1 MNIANL
7 KEHANKLKEDLSKNV
22 INIDKIN
29 MILDSILND
38 DDVKKPSEIP
48 SSDNKPLTA
57 NDIVTL
63 FKSFLQTK
71 CDEKGNLIKTW
82 SESEELSSPELE
94 DILKYANEIK
104 SDTFEDAASE
114 YIADDYINILESLS
128 DKLIAEFY
136 DAIGLKEKDI
146 SNIPHF
152 GKHLLEDCINDLN
165 LNVNAKQL
173 LKQSSIDDLTICF
186 ASEHDIMPNFIHIL
200 NDHKFLTDRPY
211 TALDWLLELQGY
223 TRADLKS
230 VSKRNNSIFLK
241 SLYTEISNCHD
252 YMWCHLI
259 AVPNTTDFESL
270 FKLSRNEEVI
280 LKKSTRF
287 GLFNSVTG
295 DTCGIN
301 ITLEQD
307 IIIDINAPI
316 CDVRLIYNHP
326 KSDTIYE
333 ADYYSPSV
341 VTPNL
346 RDTKNEDLESYNNY
360 LNRKA
365 DEKIDNILS

>member
-22 INIDKIN
+22 INIDEIN

-38 DDVKKPSEIP
+38 DNIKKPSEIP

-57 NDIVTL
+57 NDIITL

-71 CDEKGNLIKTW
+71 CDSKKGLIKTW
-82 SESEELSSPELE
+82 SISEELSAAELE
-94 DILKYANEIK
+94 DILKYADEIK
-104 SDTFEDAASE
+104 SDTFEDAANE
-114 YIADDYINILESLS
+114 YISDDYINILESLS
-128 DKLIAEFY
+128 DKLIIEFY
-136 DAIGLKEKDI
+136 DSIGLKATSD
-146 SNIPHF
+146 IPHF
-152 GKHLLEDCINDLN
+152 GKHLLEDCINELS

-173 LKQSSIDDLTICF
+173 LKQSAIDDLTIYF
-186 ASEHDIMPNFIHIL
+186 FEHKKDIMPDFIHII
-200 NDHKFLTDRPY
+200 NKPEFLTDDTY
-211 TALDWLLELQGY
+211 TVLDWLLELQGY
-223 TRADLKS
+223 TRADLVS
-230 VSKRNNSIFLK
+230 VSKRNSSIFLK

-270 FKLSRNEEVI
+270 LKLSRNEEVI

-301 ITLEQD
+301 ITLEKD
-307 IIIDINAPI
+307 IIVDINAPMHS
-316 CDVRLIYNHP
+316 VRLIYNNP
-326 KSDTIYE
+326 KSDTRYE

-341 VTPNL
+341 VIPSL
-346 RDTKNEDLESYNNY
+346 RDTKTEDLESYTDY

-365 DEKIDNILS
+365 DENIDNLLS

>member
-1 MNIANL
+1 MNIENL

-22 INIDKIN
+22 INIDEIN

-82 SESEELSSPELE
+82 SESEELSSSELE
-94 DILKYANEIK
+94 DILKYADKVK
-104 SDTFEDAASE
+104 SDTFEDATSE

-136 DAIGLKEKDI
+136 DSIGLKTTSD
-146 SNIPHF
+146 IPHF
-152 GKHLLEDCINDLN
+152 GKHLLEDCINELS

-173 LKQSSIDDLTICF
+173 LKQSAIDDLTIYF
-186 ASEHDIMPNFIHIL
+186 FEHEKDIMPDFIHII
-200 NDHKFLTDRPY
+200 NKPEFLTDDTY

-223 TRADLKS
+223 TRADLVS
-230 VSKRNNSIFLK
+230 ISKRNSSIFLK
-241 SLYTEISNCHD
+241 SIYTEISNCHD

-270 FKLSRNEEVI
+270 LKLSRNEEVI

-301 ITLEQD
+301 IILEQD

-316 CDVRLIYNHP
+316 HNIRLIYNNP
-326 KSDTIYE
+326 KSDTRYE

-341 VTPNL
+341 VIPSL
-346 RDTKNEDLESYNNY
+346 RDTKTEDLESYTDY

-365 DEKIDNILS
+365 DEHIDNILN

>member
-1 MNIANL
+1 MNIVNL

-22 INIDKIN
+22 INIDEIN
-29 MILDSILND
+29 MILDNILND
-38 DDVKKPSEIP
+38 TDTKIPSEIH

-104 SDTFEDAASE
+104 SDTFDDAASE

-128 DKLIAEFY
+128 DELIAKFY
-136 DAIGLKEKDI
+136 DAIGLKNTSE
-146 SNIPHF
+146 IPHF
-152 GKHLLEDCINDLN
+152 DKHLLEDCINELG
-165 LNVNAKQL
+165 LNVNAKQM
-173 LKQSSIDDLTICF
+173 LKQSTIDDLTIYF
-186 ASEHDIMPNFIHIL
+186 FKHEKDIMPDFIHII
-200 NDHKFLTDRPY
+200 NKPEFLTDDTY
-211 TALDWLLELQGY
+211 TVLDWLLELQGY
-223 TRADLKS
+223 TRADLVS
-230 VSKRNNSIFLK
+230 VSKRNSSIFLK

-301 ITLEQD
+301 ITLEKD
-307 IIIDINAPI
+307 IIVDINAPMHS
-316 CDVRLIYNHP
+316 VRLIYNNP
-326 KSDTIYE
+326 KSDTRYE

-341 VTPNL
+341 VISSL
-346 RDTKNEDLESYNNY
+346 RDTKTEDLESYTDY

-365 DEKIDNILS
+365 DENIDNLLS

>member
-7 KEHANKLKEDLSKNV
+7 KEHANKLKENLSKNV
-22 INIDKIN
+22 INIDEIN

-38 DDVKKPSEIP
+38 TDTKTPSET
-48 SSDNKPLTA
+48 SSSNDATLTA

-71 CDEKGNLIKTW
+71 YDSKKGLINTW
-82 SESEELSSPELE
+82 SASEELLSPELE
-94 DILKYANEIK
+94 DILKYANKVK
-104 SDTFEDAASE
+104 SDTFEDATSE
-114 YIADDYINILESLS
+114 YIANDYISILESLS
-128 DKLIAEFY
+128 DKLIAKFY
-136 DAIGLKEKDI
+136 NAIGLKEKDI

-152 GKHLLEDCINDLN
+152 SKHLLEDYINELG

-173 LKQSSIDDLTICF
+173 LKQSTIDDLTICF
-186 ASEHDIMPNFIHIL
+186 ASEHDIMPEFIHIF
-200 NDHKFLTDRPY
+200 NKPEFLTDDTY

-223 TRADLKS
+223 TRTDLKS

-270 FKLSRNEEVI
+270 LKLSRNEEVI

-307 IIIDINAPI
+307 IIIDINAPV
-316 CDVRLIYNHP
+316 CNVRLIYNNP
-326 KSDTIYE
+326 KSDTRYE

-346 RDTKNEDLESYNNY
+346 RDTKKEDLENYTDY

-365 DEKIDNILS
+365 DENIDNILS